1 VEHEVARAPDHVHAE
16 QKQMS
21 QDLKIRLG
29 GVLSI
34 VIAAVAGWWAILLP
48 LQQARAGAAQV
59 SMQLKAAYVLVPLA
73 LVFGVAFVALGSRMH
88 YRDTTRTPP
97 TLTPLGWTLFALVA
111 VLSGVLFWVVQ
122 SQLSAMGYR

>member
-1 VEHEVARAPDHVHAE
+1 
-16 QKQMS
+16 MS

-34 VIAAVAGWWAILLP
+34 VIAGVVGWWAILLP
-48 LQQARAGAAQV
+48 LQKARAGAPEV